1 MRKIFLLSALLLSLL
16 ITSNAQNI
24 ELYPFAG
31 YTFGTHC
38 YVATGKARL
47 SDGFTYGGT
56 LTFGTGQHS
65 SLELTYLRQDATAT
79 AENLYS
85 NFPRFS
91 DPVSINYIFLGG
103 SRLYPINDKVTAFTG
118 GNIGMAILGSKNN
131 TFDNIEKLAFG
142 FDVGVKIMVSDKVGI
157 RLQSNL
163 NMPVTNV
170 GAGLWWGSGSGSSV
184 GVTGN
189 IPFVQFGFTGGLI
202 LKMK

>member
-1 MRKIFLLSALLLSLL
+1 MRKIFLLSALLLSII
-16 ITSNAQNI
+16 ITSNAQSI

-56 LTFGTGQHS
+56 LSFVAGQHN

-79 AENLYS
+79 AEGLYS
-85 NFPRFS
+85 GFQKFS

-103 SRLYPINDKVTAFTG
+103 SRLYPVNDKLTPFTG
-118 GNIGMAILGSKNN
+118 AHVGMAILGSKHD
-131 TFDNIEKLAFG
+131 TFSNIEKLAFG
-142 FDVGVKIMVSDKVGI
+142 VDVGVKIMVSDKVGI

-170 GAGLWWGSGSGSSV
+170 GAGLWWSSGSGSSV